1 MKFAPVDEYSG
12 LSMMVQCGSADA
24 TRMGLV
30 ECVLSAPT
38 HPSLRLLVNPF
49 ENPVVIQFILLY
61 TKSEDECFKMYAN
74 TSLMVQKILDGFDVD
89 PCRCFGVKWKWP
101 VHEMPCLLQPGN
113 SDDMIY
119 MWTSDKGVWPT
130 EDHVQGF
137 DNMWESGKQ
146 HGMELYTHVYNMCL
160 NGELPWATKQAEAYV
175 CAYQLCLNPSQTDME
190 RVHNI
195 AVLSH
200 GIWSLYDRL
209 QKYVCRIEPITMTGL
224 LDKHLNK
231 NTIHEANVLLTKIS
245 LTCINMKM
253 Q

>member
-1 MKFAPVDEYSG
+1 M
-12 LSMMVQCGSADA
+12 Q

-38 HPSLRLLVNPF
+38 HPSLKLLVNPF
-49 ENPVVIQFILLY
+49 KNPVVIQFILLY

-89 PCRCFGVKWKWP
+89 PCRCFGVKWKLP
-101 VHEMPCLLQPGN
+101 VHEMPCLLQPDN

-130 EDHVQGF
+130 QDHVQGF

-160 NGELPWATKQAEAYV
+160 NGELPWATKQVEAYV
-175 CAYQLCLNPSQTDME
+175 CEYQLCLNPSQTDME

-200 GIWSLYDRL
+200 GIQSLYDRL
-209 QKYVCRIEPITMTGL
+209 
-224 LDKHLNK
+224 
-231 NTIHEANVLLTKIS
+231 
-245 LTCINMKM
+245 
-253 Q
+253 